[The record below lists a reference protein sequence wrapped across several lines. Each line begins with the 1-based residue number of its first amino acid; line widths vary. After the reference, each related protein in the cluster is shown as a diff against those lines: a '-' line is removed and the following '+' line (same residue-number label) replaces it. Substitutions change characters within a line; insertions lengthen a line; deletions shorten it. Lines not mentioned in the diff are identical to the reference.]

1 MDAVLHFTVK
11 EEIGRYMD
19 KKMAAYAN
27 VYASY
32 LKTRMGEAIGV
43 DAVIFHSS
51 SVLACSMTEYR
62 NNNCGG
68 SGDHSRL
75 PLWSL
80 HYVLPLPSKEPI
92 ECQEAHSDEGQ

>member
-1 MDAVLHFTVK
+1 
-11 EEIGRYMD
+11 MD

-43 DAVIFHSS
+43 DAVIVSS
-51 SVLACSMTEYR
+51 IPHLYLPVECR

>member
-1 MDAVLHFTVK
+1 
-11 EEIGRYMD
+11 
-19 KKMAAYAN
+19 
-27 VYASY
+27 
-32 LKTRMGEAIGV
+32 
-43 DAVIFHSS
+43 
-51 SVLACSMTEYR
+51 MTEYR

-80 HYVLPLPSKEPI
+80 HYILPLPSKEPI